1 MSVTQD
7 VTTIPT
13 GTWSLDP
20 THSDIGFGVTYSSF
34 GTFRGTFSEF
44 DATLVDGKL
53 EGRAKVASVAIDDP
67 NFAGH
72 LQSPDFFDA
81 ERNPELLFSS
91 TSIEREG
98 DAVTITG
105 ELTLRGETK
114 DVTIAGAVTGPGQDL
129 YGNERIAFDV
139 ETNVD
144 RRDYG
149 INWNMDLPT
158 GDPALGNDVT
168 ITANL
173 ALVRA

>member
-1 MSVTQD
+1 M
-7 VTTIPT
+7 
-13 GTWSLDP
+13 
-20 THSDIGFGVTYSSF
+20 
-34 GTFRGTFSEF
+34 
-44 DATLVDGKL
+44 
-53 EGRAKVASVAIDDP
+53 
-67 NFAGH
+67 
-72 LQSPDFFDA
+72 
-81 ERNPELLFSS
+81 
-91 TSIEREG
+91 
-98 DAVTITG
+98 
-105 ELTLRGETK
+105 
-114 DVTIAGAVTGPGQDL
+114 TIAGTVTGPGQDL